1 MAFSD
6 YLLEHDTCAPQG
18 SHSTTFFITKKLDHS
33 FFYVLP
39 CLCAFIFTNI
49 KTRGNGNT
57 AMLSY

>member
-1 MAFSD
+1 MIHALRKEVT
-6 YLLEHDTCAPQG
+6 LLL
-18 SHSTTFFITKKLDHS
+18 FYNKKKIDLS

-39 CLCAFIFTNI
+39 CVCAFIFTNN